1 MLKQSTHYF
10 EALLGIY
17 APWTIDNIII
27 DEKYKLIEIEVS
39 PANEKSV
46 FSFLS
51 KTHDADKNAAQKRR
65 WNHIN
70 LGHYSC
76 YIVSAYQAKLDQ
88 DLSLIQSTLLQ
99 PQFLGD
105 AQSSYTHLLRQQVCL
120 AKLRGLDASSIAS
133 LFKIDAGLVEKII
146 SDIAKLPDNIQLA
159 CSLPTEIDNV
169 WEKILLDKFPLKT
182 QVVPLKLLLSK
193 LKLTNSDTRDDQ
205 QLKESV
211 LALRKF
217 FMAQARALEAE
228 YCQICGINNR
238 KQLSDE
244 RQSTSTRLLLPSL
257 KNSIWL
263 KMITGKINL
272 NSTNVSFNLF
282 LTRLR
287 HAFQNSRDNNE
298 RLNTL
303 NSLREFFRKNARL
316 LKTEL
321 IQINKLIATPEDT
334 QYSLPDEQ
342 HKVWRRVLKEDG
354 FIQSDHVAYKL
365 LLANL
370 RSQITMNPDPVIE
383 LNAVRRLRDFL
394 SHNQKTMQQ
403 ELRSVLK
410 TAYGN

>member
-1 MLKQSTHYF
+1 MVKQPKHYF
-10 EALLGIY
+10 ESLLGIY
-17 APWTIDNIII
+17 APWAIDDIII

-39 PANEKSV
+39 PSNEKSV

-51 KTHDADKNAAQKRR
+51 KNSEPEKIAAQKRR

-76 YIVSAYQAKLDQ
+76 YIVSAYQAKIDQ
-88 DLSLIQSTLLQ
+88 DLSLSQSALLQ

-105 AQSSYTHLLRQQVCL
+105 AQSSYTHLLRQQVSL
-120 AKLRGLDASSIAS
+120 AKMRGLDAVAIAS
-133 LFKIDAGLVEKII
+133 MFKIDASLVEKII
-146 SDIAKLPDNIQLA
+146 SDIAKLPENIQLA
-159 CSLPTEIDNV
+159 SCLPTEVDTV
-169 WEKILLDKFPLKT
+169 WEKMLLDKFTLKT

-193 LKLTNSDTRDDQ
+193 LKITHSDNKDEQ
-205 QLKESV
+205 QLKDSV

-217 FMAQARALEAE
+217 FISQARVLEAE
-228 YCQICGINNR
+228 YCQICGISNR
-238 KQLSDE
+238 KQLMEE

-287 HAFQNSRDNNE
+287 HAFQNSRDNTE

-303 NSLREFFRKNARL
+303 NSLREFFRKNARP
-316 LKTEL
+316 LKAEL
-321 IQINKLIATPEDT
+321 IQINKLIAAPEDT

-342 HKVWRRVLKEDG
+342 HKVWRRVLKEEG
-354 FIQSDHVAYKL
+354 FMQTDHVAYKL

-370 RSQITMNPDPVIE
+370 RAQISMNPDPVVE
-383 LNAVRRLRDFL
+383 LNAARRIRDFL
-394 SHNQKTMQQ
+394 SHNQKSMQQ
-403 ELRSVLK
+403 ELRTVLK
-410 TAYGN
+410 TAYAS

>member
-1 MLKQSTHYF
+1 MKQPKYYF

-17 APWTIDNIII
+17 APWTVEDIII
-27 DEKYKLIEIEVS
+27 DEKYKLIEITVAPS
-39 PANEKSV
+39 NEKSV
-46 FSFLS
+46 FSFLNKS
-51 KTHDADKNAAQKRR
+51 AEPEKINGQKRR

-76 YIVSAYQAKLDQ
+76 YIVSAYQSKIDQ
-88 DLSLIQSTLLQ
+88 DLSLSQSTLLH

-105 AQSSYTHLLRQQVCL
+105 AQSSYTHLLRQQVAL
-120 AKLRGLDASSIAS
+120 AKLRGLDAPSIAS
-133 LFKIDAGLVEKII
+133 QFKIDAGLVEKII
-146 SDIAKLPDNIQLA
+146 SDIAKMPDNIQLA
-159 CSLPTEIDNV
+159 CCLPTEIDCI
-169 WEKILLDKFPLKT
+169 WEKILLDKVSLKT

-193 LKLTNSDTRDDQ
+193 LKLTSSDNKDEQ

-217 FMAQARALEAE
+217 FIAQARSLEAE
-228 YCQICGINNR
+228 YCQICGISNR

-244 RQSTSTRLLLPSL
+244 RQTNSTRLLLPSL

-287 HAFQNSRDNNE
+287 HAFQNSRDNTE

-303 NSLREFFRKNARL
+303 NSLREFFRKNARP
-316 LKTEL
+316 LKAEL
-321 IQINKLIATPEDT
+321 IQINKLMAAPEDT

-342 HKVWRRVLKEDG
+342 HKVWRRILKEDG
-354 FIQSDHVAYKL
+354 FMQSEHVAYKL

-370 RSQITMNPDPVIE
+370 RAQISMNPDPVIE
-383 LNAVRRLRDFL
+383 LNAARRIRDFL
-394 SHNQKTMQQ
+394 SHNQKSMQH
-403 ELRSVLK
+403 ELRTLLK
-410 TAYGN
+410 TAYAS